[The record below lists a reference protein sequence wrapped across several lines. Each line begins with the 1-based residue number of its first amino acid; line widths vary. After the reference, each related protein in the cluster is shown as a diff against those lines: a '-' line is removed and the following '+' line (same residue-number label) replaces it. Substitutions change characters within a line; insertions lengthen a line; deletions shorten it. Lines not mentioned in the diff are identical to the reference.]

1 MEQAGAMRHAWA
13 LRAGRWAG
21 ACALWLAAGSAQ
33 AIDGWELTAAANL
46 DYTEALLVHDSG
58 ALYAGTSAGGVSKSM
73 DGGSSWMP
81 VHTGLGSVGF
91 NGILSLAMD
100 GFGKLYAGTDGAGV
114 YTSSNGGASWTAA
127 TGLNAAYVNALA
139 AGSGSQ
145 MYAGTSE
152 GVYFSPDGGSR
163 WVAITTG
170 LPTDGVSNLLING
183 NGQVYAA
190 THGNGVYRLYDDG
203 SFVQWVAANG
213 GLATSDVRALA
224 MDSAGALYAGT
235 AGGGIYKSVN
245 GGTQWTAVNVGLTNL
260 QVHTLVVDGTGTLY
274 AGTNGGGVFRSS
286 NGGARWQAINVGL
299 TRLNVPAL
307 AVDAAGRVYA
317 GTGGSGVFRSFVNVY
332 SVSQGSIAPADVTVA
347 ETGPLGRRTVTVE
360 LRMVQPG
367 AQAAML
373 GRRTFAR
380 EANYQVFVV
389 AVVPGQVLAQPIP
402 MVVLKTEDGLWGP
415 VTSPAGPF
423 IRNVAVG
430 SQDNRVLIELAKDND
445 LSGLIGTEF
454 YIGYGITDEEMLM
467 AQRYRGVY
475 KIK

>member
-1 MEQAGAMRHAWA
+1 MRYAWA
-13 LRAGRWAG
+13 RWAG
-21 ACALWLAAGSAQ
+21 AFALWLAAGSAQ
-33 AIDGWELTAAANL
+33 AIDGWEPTAAANL
-46 DYTEALLVHDSG
+46 DHTQALLVHDSG

-114 YTSSNGGASWTAA
+114 FTSSNGGDSWVAA

-139 AGSGSQ
+139 AGPGSQ
-145 MYAGTSE
+145 MYAGTSD

-163 WVAITTG
+163 WVAVTTG
-170 LPTDGVSNLLING
+170 FPTDGVSNLLVNG

-190 THGNGVYRLYDDG
+190 THSHGVYRLYDDG
-203 SFVQWVAANG
+203 SFVQWVAANS
-213 GLATSDVRALA
+213 GLTTSDVRALA
-224 MDSAGALYAGT
+224 MDSVGALYAGT

-245 GGTQWTAVNVGLTNL
+245 GGAQWTAVNAGLTTL
-260 QVHTLVVDGTGTLY
+260 QVHTLVVDGTGTIY

-317 GTGGSGVFRSFVNVY
+317 GTSGSGVFRSFVDVY
-332 SVSQGSIAPADVTVA
+332 SVHQGSIAPTDVTVVEA
-347 ETGPLGRRTVTVE
+347 GPLTRRTVTVE
-360 LRMVQPG
+360 LRMEEQPD
-367 AQAAML
+367 AQAAVL
-373 GRRTFAR
+373 GRHIFAR
-380 EANYQVFVV
+380 EASYQVFVV
-389 AVVPGQVLAQPIP
+389 ALVPGQVLAQAVPILL
-402 MVVLKTEDGLWGP
+402 LKTEKGAWGP
-415 VTSPAGPF
+415 ITSPAGPF
-423 IRNVAVG
+423 IRNVALG